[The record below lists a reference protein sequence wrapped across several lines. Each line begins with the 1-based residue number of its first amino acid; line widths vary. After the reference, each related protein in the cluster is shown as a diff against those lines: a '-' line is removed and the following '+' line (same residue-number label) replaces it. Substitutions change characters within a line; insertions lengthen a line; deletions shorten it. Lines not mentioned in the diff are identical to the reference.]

1 MMPRWFAH
9 LVAACL
15 LIVSSV
21 SPAAAQ
27 RVWVALGGEAGP
39 YAEVAAVLR
48 AEWPGRQLVIA
59 PWAELAARN
68 DAVPELVVTVGTVAF
83 EEMLRNLQGR
93 GPAWE
98 AVPVLATLLPQSIY
112 QEVLGGMRSTR
123 RPVSAVVLDQPLSRQ
138 LALVRRALPARRRI
152 AVLPGPQT
160 RLHLKMLERE
170 MQAQGMQLIPAPPIA
185 VPEDIFPAL
194 RQALEQADVLL
205 ALPDSLVYNG
215 ATLQNILLTTYR
227 ARVPVATFSPAY
239 VRAGAL
245 LAVYSTPAQ
254 VARHAIAGF
263 ADWRPGRPLPPPSAP
278 DEFAVIANPKVAA
291 SLGIGIDDASGIAED
306 LRRAEGRL

>member
-1 MMPRWFAH
+1 MSRYFSRIA
-9 LVAACL
+9 AACL
-15 LIVSSV
+15 LAMTLVL
-21 SPAAAQ
+21 PAAAQ
-27 RVWVALGGEAGP
+27 QHVWVALGGEAGP
-39 YAEVAAVLR
+39 YAEVAAVFR
-48 AEWPGRQLVIA
+48 TEWPGGPLAIA
-59 PWAELAARN
+59 PWADLAART
-68 DAVPELVVTVGTVAF
+68 DTVPELVVTVGTAAF
-83 EEMLRNLQGR
+83 EGMLRNLQGR

-112 QEVLGGMRSTR
+112 QEVLGRMRSTR

-138 LALVRRALPARRRI
+138 LALVRRALPARQRI

-160 RLHLKMLERE
+160 RPHLTMLERE
-170 MQAQGMQLIPAPPIA
+170 AQAQGMQLILAPPIA
-185 VPEDIFPAL
+185 APEDIFPAL
-194 RQALEQADVLL
+194 RQVLEQADVLL

-254 VARHAIAGF
+254 VARHAIARF
-263 ADWRPGRPLPPPSAP
+263 AGWRPGRPLPPPSAP

-291 SLGIGIDDASGIAED
+291 SLGIGLDDAAGIAED
-306 LRRAEGRL
+306 LRRAGGGL